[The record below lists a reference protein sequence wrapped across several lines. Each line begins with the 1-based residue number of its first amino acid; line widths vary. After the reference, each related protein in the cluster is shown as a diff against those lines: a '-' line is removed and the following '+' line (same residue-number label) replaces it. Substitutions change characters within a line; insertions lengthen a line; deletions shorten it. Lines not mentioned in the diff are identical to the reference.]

1 MQHMQLENHC
11 NHQFDEPLPANEL
24 LVQDA
29 HCLCLQLLFIQVGFF
44 GGICI
49 PCYDLLSKVMPS
61 VQPMLEQ
68 VLKSLMI
75 FFKNIPAVHFQCGS
89 VERFE
94 S

>member
-1 MQHMQLENHC
+1 MLRYI
-11 NHQFDEPLPANEL
+11 
-24 LVQDA
+24 A
-29 HCLCLQLLFIQVGFF
+29 HSNKVGFF

-68 VLKSLMI
+68 VGNIFDDNLLKA
-75 FFKNIPAVHFQCGS
+75 PAVHCQCGS

-94 S
+94 G